1 MKIKLKMFKMFNK
14 EMFDFGYYSS
24 KPIYYDDSK
33 ALVVVKIK
41 DSMSGI
47 AIKQLVV
54 LKPKLYLILVTDSS
68 EFKKA
73 KSINKN
79 VIAKTSNNQ
88 YKHVL
93 LNKKYLNHAM
103 NRIQSKN

>member
-1 MKIKLKMFKMFNK
+1 MKRKLKMFKMFNK

-47 AIKQLVV
+47 AIL
-54 LKPKLYLILVTDSS
+54 DSS
-68 EFKKA
+68 YRF
-73 KSINKN
+73 
-79 VIAKTSNNQ
+79 
-88 YKHVL
+88 
-93 LNKKYLNHAM
+93 
-103 NRIQSKN
+103 